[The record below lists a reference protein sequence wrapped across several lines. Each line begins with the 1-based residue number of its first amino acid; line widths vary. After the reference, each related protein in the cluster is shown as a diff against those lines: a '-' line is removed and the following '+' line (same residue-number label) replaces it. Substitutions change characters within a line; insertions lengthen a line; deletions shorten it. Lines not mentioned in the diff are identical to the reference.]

1 MLLGIYL
8 GKDTDKFLIEEA
20 LKFLNISKQDTFFLY
35 SNMNVYRP
43 YDSASINIFHVLND
57 FEGEILFTSPHD
69 YNEIGM
75 FYNNDSYVCIPKEDL
90 FRLSQQHKTLYDRIT
105 FIVKDNKGLRKIKNA
120 ELQSILR

>member
-20 LKFLNISKQDTFFLY
+20 LKVLNISKQDTFFLY
-35 SNMNVYRP
+35 SNINVYRP
-43 YDSASINIFHVLND
+43 YPNASINIFHTLYD
-57 FEGEILFTSPHD
+57 FAGKILFTSPHD

-75 FYNNDSYVCIPKEDL
+75 LYNNDSYVCIPKEDL
-90 FRLSQQHKTLYDRIT
+90 CRLSPQDKTLYDRIT